1 MCRSSIE
8 KVDVIVPTKNDLKKA
23 KKAVESVS
31 KQNYPINQCIVVD
44 DGSDVEVLKEDFEH
58 ITNLNVVIERT
69 RGIGLA
75 AARNVGLNL
84 SSAKFVAFLDA
95 DDLWLPNKISNQI
108 NQIVTRSDAVGVC
121 SGYKLVN
128 NEGRLLKTVLPRRR
142 TLTFQRIA
150 RNTVTV
156 TGSASSVMVKS
167 EIIKSIHGFDSRLSY
182 AEDMDMW
189 LRLSLIGP
197 FLPVRYLDVVITS
210 NPGSMQRKLSEV
222 ARAEKEMHVK
232 LEILEKF
239 AIEEKNVRKQ
249 VLISWANL
257 IALDRRKFLTVQA
270 FVKEHSSSYLIRD
283 IKLHSVESG
292 ITILLYYIK
301 QKTIMIKNE
310 LLTEIRRAV
319 RKRSGIE

>member
-1 MCRSSIE
+1 MCSSPIE
-8 KVDVIVPTKNDLKKA
+8 EVDVVVPTKNDLKKA

-31 KQNYPINQCIVVD
+31 KQNYPINQCIIVD
-44 DGSDVEVLKEDFEH
+44 DGSDVEVSKEDFAH
-58 ITNLNVVIERT
+58 VTNLQVVIKRT
-69 RGIGLA
+69 QGIGLA
-75 AARNVGLNL
+75 AARNVGLNY
-84 SSAKFVAFLDA
+84 SKAKFIAFLDA
-95 DDLWLPNKISNQI
+95 DDLWLPNKISNQMK
-108 NQIVTRSDAVGVC
+108 QIASRSDVVGVC

-167 EIIKSIHGFDSRLSY
+167 EIIKSIHGFDSKLSY

-197 FLPVRYLDVVITS
+197 FLPVRQIDVVITS

-239 AIEEKNVRKQ
+239 ASEERNVRKQ

-270 FVKEHSSSYLIRD
+270 FVKEHL
-283 IKLHSVESG
+283 
-292 ITILLYYIK
+292 
-301 QKTIMIKNE
+301 Q
-310 LLTEIRRAV
+310 
-319 RKRSGIE
+319 